1 MKSLAAQFEH
11 QVGPDQSR
19 VKLFSD
25 LNNEVAS
32 DTNDKKRFGFSK
44 KSKEVKDYERELY
57 SIS

>member
-25 LNNEVAS
+25 LKKEVAS
-32 DTNDKKRFGFSK
+32 DKNYKKNFGFSK